1 MRAIDAV
8 VAGQPAPATHHKPYA
23 QIADMK
29 FTDLFI
35 KRPVLAATVSL
46 LILVLGLRAVTSL
59 PIRQYPKTESAT
71 IVVQTVYYGANA
83 QTMAGFITQPL
94 EQAIAQAQG
103 IDYMTSSSTPGVSL
117 ITATLRLNYDGNKA
131 LTEISALVN
140 SVKNQLPQQAQQPV
154 ITLQTGEQVASMYLG
169 FSSKTLPSN
178 KITDYLT
185 RVVQPQLSAVEGVQS
200 AEIIGARTFALRAWL
215 DPVKMAAHGVTAT
228 DVNQALAANNFL
240 SAIGTTKGQMVSVN
254 LTAAT
259 DLHTVDEFKNLVVK
273 ADGADIVRLRDVAD
287 VTLGAE
293 SYNTDFSFDGQP
305 TVAIGI
311 KAAPDA
317 NVLDVIGR
325 VRRLFPQIQSQ
336 LPTGLSGRIAY
347 DGTDFIR
354 ASIDEVVKTLAET
367 LIIVTVVIFLFL
379 GTLRSVLIPVLAMPL
394 SLIGAFVVML
404 ILGYSINLLT
414 LLALVLA
421 IGLVVDD
428 AIIVVENVDRHM
440 KDAHSPFK
448 AALLAA
454 RELASPIIAMTIVL
468 IAVYVPVGFQG
479 GLTGA
484 LFTEFAFTL
493 AGAVVISAIV
503 ALTLSPMLCSKVLR
517 ESDHRKPFVKRIDKV
532 SNWVRDR
539 YRRTL
544 HSSLD
549 TWLVAIVF
557 GALILAGNVY
567 LFRTASSELAPQ
579 EDQGI
584 VLAQTQGPPDA
595 TITQMDLYT
604 RQIFDVAKSLPEY
617 THTFQFTGMG
627 AVNSGFSGIMLKP
640 WGERSR
646 SATEIQQAIQ
656 PKLDGIAGARMA
668 VFQFPSLPGAFGMP
682 VQFVIKTTEPLQN
695 LDDVAQQVL
704 AKAQASGMFF
714 FVDSDL
720 KIDQPQATVTLDR
733 DKVAAL
739 GLTQQS
745 VGAAL
750 SAALGGN
757 YVNYF
762 SISGRAYRVISQVA
776 QVDRLNPAQLENYYI
791 KTPTGGM
798 IPASTVAHL
807 TYQTVPESIN
817 HFQQLNSA
825 TISGVIVPGVSL
837 GSALAFM
844 QDTLKQVAPTGYT
857 ADYAGESRQ
866 FQQESGGFLF
876 TLLFAI
882 VIVFLALS
890 AQFESFRDPLVI
902 LVAVPMATFGALL
915 FINLGLST
923 LNIYTEVG
931 LVTLVGLISKHGI
944 LMVEFANQLQRE
956 HGLSKREA
964 IEEAATVRLR
974 PILMTTLAMV
984 LGVVPLV
991 FAGGAGAAG
1000 RHDMG
1005 LVIFTGLSIGT
1016 LFTLFVVP
1024 AVYLVLGENHKAERS
1039 EGDEDPEI
1047 LPPPQPAE

>member
-1 MRAIDAV
+1 
-8 VAGQPAPATHHKPYA
+8 
-23 QIADMK
+23 MK

-71 IVVQTVYYGANA
+71 ITVQTVYFGADA

-103 IDYMTSSSTPGVSL
+103 IDYLSSSSTPGVSQ

-140 SVKNQLPQQAQQPV
+140 SVKNQLPQAAQQPV

-169 FSSKTLPSN
+169 FYSNTVPSN

-185 RVVQPQLSAVEGVQS
+185 RVVQPQLNAVDGVQS
-200 AEIIGARTFALRAWL
+200 AQILGGRTFAMRAWL

-228 DVNQALAANNFL
+228 DVNNALAANNFL
-240 SAIGTTKGQMVSVN
+240 SAIGNTKGQMVSVA

-259 DLHTVDEFKNLVVK
+259 DLHTEDEFRNLVVK
-273 ADGADIVRLRDVAD
+273 ANGNDIVRLRDVAR

-293 SYNTDFSFDGQP
+293 NYDFNVAFDGQRS
-305 TVAIGI
+305 VFIGI
-311 KAAPDA
+311 KAAPEA
-317 NVLDVIGR
+317 NVLDVISG
-325 VRRLFPQIQSQ
+325 VRKVFPTIQSQ
-336 LPTGLSGRIAY
+336 MPAGMTARIVF
-347 DGTDFIR
+347 DGTDYIR
-354 ASIDEVVKTLAET
+354 TSIHEVVQTLVET
-367 LIIVTVVIFLFL
+367 LLIVAVVIFLFL
-379 GTLRSVLIPVLAMPL
+379 GTLRSLVIPLVAMPL
-394 SLIGAFVVML
+394 SLIGAFLVML
-404 ILGYSINLLT
+404 VLGYSINLLT

-440 KDAHSPFK
+440 KEGQPPLQ
-448 AALLAA
+448 AAILAA
-454 RELASPIIAMTIVL
+454 RELAGPILAMAAVL
-468 IAVYVPVGFQG
+468 VAVYIPVGFQG

-493 AGAVVISAIV
+493 AGAVVISAII
-503 ALTLSPMLCSKVLR
+503 ALTLSPMMCSRSLR
-517 ESDHRKPFVKRIDKV
+517 ASDHEKPFVKRIDRV
-532 SNWVRDR
+532 ADAVRNR

-549 TWLVAIVF
+549 TWLVAVVF
-557 GALILAGNVY
+557 GALILLGNVY
-567 LFRTASSELAPQ
+567 LFKTSSSELAPQ

-584 VLAQTQGPPDA
+584 VLTNTQGPPNA
-595 TITQMDLYT
+595 TIDQMALYSK
-604 RQIFDVAKSLPEY
+604 QVYDIAKSLPEY
-617 THTFQFTGMG
+617 THIFQVDGG
-627 AVNSGFSGIMLKP
+627 QGVNSGFAGIMLKP
-640 WGERSR
+640 WGDRDR
-646 SATEIQQAIQ
+646 SATQIQQAVQ
-656 PKLDGIAGARMA
+656 QKLGNIAGARVA
-668 VFQFPSLPGAFGMP
+668 VFQFPSLPGAFGLP
-682 VQFVIKTTEPLQN
+682 VQFVIKTTEPFQN
-695 LDDVAQQVL
+695 LNGVAQQVL

-714 FVDSDL
+714 YVDSDL

-733 DKVAAL
+733 DKVSAL
-739 GLTQQS
+739 GLTQRD

-776 QVDRLNPAQLENYYI
+776 QVDRLNPDQLKNYYI
-791 KTPTGGM
+791 KTPGGGM
-798 IPASTVAHL
+798 IPASTIAHM
-807 TYQTVPESIN
+807 TFQTVPESIN

-825 TISGVIVPGVSL
+825 TIQGVIGPGVSL
-837 GSALAFM
+837 GQALQFM
-844 QDTLKQVAPTGYT
+844 RDTLQQVAPSGYT
-857 ADYAGESRQ
+857 ADYAGQSRQ
-866 FQQESGGFLF
+866 FQQESGGFLV
-876 TLLFAI
+876 TMLFAI
-882 VIVFLALS
+882 IIVFLALA
-890 AQFESFRDPLVI
+890 AQFESFRDPIVI
-902 LVAVPMATFGALL
+902 LVSVPMATFGALL

-931 LVTLVGLISKHGI
+931 LVTLIGLISKHGI
-944 LMVEFANQLQRE
+944 LMVQFANDAQRL
-956 HGLSKREA
+956 HGMTKREA
-964 IEEAATVRLR
+964 IEEAAAVRLR
-974 PILMTTLAMV
+974 PILMTTFAMV

-991 FAGGAGAAG
+991 IAAGAGAAG
-1000 RHDMG
+1000 RHSIG
-1005 LVIFTGLSIGT
+1005 LVIFTGISIGT

-1024 AVYLVLGENHKAERS
+1024 AMYLLLGQDHQARRER
-1039 EGDEDPEI
+1039 ELEREAAA
-1047 LPPPQPAE
+1047 LPPPEPQP